1 MYIIEQYNIVL
12 GVYPKYCKDETKDY
26 THIYIENIDD
36 LILFIKCYI
45 KDNYID
51 GTLIEDSVYWNKEK
65 KTVYFEY
72 VLKYED
78 NFEDIQSHT
87 LDIMEIE
94 NINTVLDTT
103 KL

>member
-1 MYIIEQYNIVL
+1 MYIIKQYNEVL
-12 GVYPKYCKDETKDY
+12 GIYPKYCKDKSKGY
-26 THIYIENIDD
+26 TYICIENIED
-36 LILFIKCYI
+36 LILFIKYYV
-45 KDNYID
+45 KDNYHD

-78 NFEDIQSHT
+78 NFEDIESHT

-94 NINTVLDTT
+94 NINTVLDIT